1 VSGKQEERREQWR
14 RKIGEQEQSGQSVR
28 VFCRERG
35 LGEHSFYYWRQRLR
49 KESAP
54 VRFTLVETRPAAEA
68 GQPMELVLA
77 AGDRLRIPAD
87 AATLRIVLS
96 VLRER

>member
-1 VSGKQEERREQWR
+1 
-14 RKIGEQEQSGQSVR
+14 
-28 VFCRERG
+28 
-35 LGEHSFYYWRQRLR
+35 
-49 KESAP
+49 
-54 VRFTLVETRPAAEA
+54 
-68 GQPMELVLA
+68 MELVLA